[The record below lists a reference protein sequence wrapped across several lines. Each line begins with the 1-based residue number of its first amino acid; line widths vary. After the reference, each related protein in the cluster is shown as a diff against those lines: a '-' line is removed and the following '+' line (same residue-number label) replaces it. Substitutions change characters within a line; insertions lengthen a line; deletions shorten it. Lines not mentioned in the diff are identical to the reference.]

1 MSSALAIAGVT
12 AVLKDLLHNAVIDHD
27 LVSSVGDVIVTAL
40 PPDMIKTEGPD
51 AKSQLNIFL
60 YQVTA
65 NSGWR
70 NVGLPSTSGNGD
82 RITNPP
88 LALNLHYLL
97 TAYGVKDLHGEILL
111 GYAMQLLHETPVLS
125 RASIR
130 KALDPSPINGG
141 AGLPQT
147 LEALATSELSDQIE
161 MIKITPETMNMEEVS
176 RLWSAMQARYRPTA
190 AYQAS
195 VVLIES
201 RRALRPTLPV
211 RERRLHVTQLRRPR
225 IESIEPQITLKGGA
239 LTITG
244 QSLQGAITKVAFG
257 STLADPTSVSD
268 DQIVVNAPPGLFA
281 GVNTLKVVHPLD
293 LGTAVEPHGGFDSN
307 VVAFILAPEIKT
319 PSPITAKRGTT
330 LTLAIDPPV
339 GRSQRVALLA
349 GDRTITIAPRPVSGP
364 DTTTNLEFPIP
375 SDFPTGTFLLRAQV
389 DGAESPLGVD
399 PVTKEYDKPK
409 VNITT

>member
-27 LVSSVGDVIVTAL
+27 LVASVGSDVIVTAL
-40 PPDMIKTEGPD
+40 PPDLIKTEGPD

-65 NSGWR
+65 NAGWR
-70 NVGLPSTSGNGD
+70 NVGLPSRSGNGD
-82 RITNPP
+82 RVTNPP
-88 LALNLHYLL
+88 LALDLHYLL
-97 TAYGVKDLHGEILL
+97 TAYGVKDLHAEILL

-125 RASIR
+125 REAIR

-141 AGLPQT
+141 GGLPPT
-147 LEALATSELSDQIE
+147 LEALATSELADQIE

-176 RLWSAMQARYRPTA
+176 RLWSAIQARYRPTA

-201 RRALRPTLPV
+201 RKRLRPTLPV
-211 RERRLHVTQLRRPR
+211 RERRLHVVQLRRPR
-225 IESIEPQITLKGGA
+225 IEAITPQITLKGGA

-244 QSLQGAITKVAFG
+244 QSLQGAITKLALG
-257 STLADPTSVSD
+257 STLVDPASVSD
-268 DQIVVNAPPGLFA
+268 QQITVTAPASLFA

-293 LGTAVEPHGGFDSN
+293 LGTAVEPHGGFESN

-319 PSPITAKRGTT
+319 PPPISAARGAT

-339 GRSQRVALLA
+339 GRAQRVALLV
-349 GDRTITIAPRPVSGP
+349 GDRTITIPPRPSSGP
-364 DTTTNLEFPIP
+364 ETATDLDFPIP
-375 SDFPTGTFLLRAQV
+375 ADFPTGTFLLRAQV
-389 DGAESPLGVD
+389 DGADSPLGVNIM
-399 PVTKEYDKPK
+399 TGEYDNPK
-409 VNITT
+409 VTIT